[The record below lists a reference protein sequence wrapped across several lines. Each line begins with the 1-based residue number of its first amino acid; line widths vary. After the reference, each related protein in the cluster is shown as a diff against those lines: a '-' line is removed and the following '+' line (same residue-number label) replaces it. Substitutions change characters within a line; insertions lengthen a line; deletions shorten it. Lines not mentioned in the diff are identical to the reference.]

1 MNKLLWLFLLLNTSI
16 LLGQSVLEKAA
27 SDLVSD
33 KIQRREERKL
43 RQLERTLNPLS
54 PSRASFLSAA
64 VPGLGQFYN
73 RKYWKV
79 PLAWAA
85 VGTGVFVY
93 QFNQTEYLRY
103 RTAFKLRSSGFTI
116 DEFYDI
122 NSDGLGPDVSDRAL
136 EEAQKKAQS
145 QRDSSLLIA
154 IGLYLLNILDAS
166 VDAHLKPFNMNE
178 NLNVQLQPILAPNPI
193 ESGAQLG
200 LSLKITL

>member
-1 MNKLLWLFLLLNTSI
+1 MNRIYFIIFLLFLGRAYAQEATTTKDEAK
-16 LLGQSVLEKAA
+16 Q
-27 SDLVSD
+27 
-33 KIQRREERKL
+33 ERKL
-43 RQLERTLNPLS
+43 EREQRRLERALDPLS

-85 VGTGVFVY
+85 VGTGIFVY
-93 QFNQTEYLRY
+93 QFTQTEYLRY
-103 RTAFKLRSSGFTI
+103 RTAFKLRSAGFST
-116 DEFYDI
+116 DEFYDV
-122 NSDGLGPDVSDRAL
+122 NLDGIGPDVSDRAL

-154 IGLYLLNILDAS
+154 IGLYLLNVLDAS

-178 NLNVQLQPILAPNPI
+178 DLNVSIQPILRQHPVQM
-193 ESGAQLG
+193 GAEIG
-200 LSLKITL
+200 LNLKITL

>member
-1 MNKLLWLFLLLNTSI
+1 MNKIYFIIFLLFLGRAYAQEATTTKDEAK
-16 LLGQSVLEKAA
+16 Q
-27 SDLVSD
+27 
-33 KIQRREERKL
+33 ERKL
-43 RQLERTLNPLS
+43 EREQRRLVRALDPLS

-85 VGTGVFVY
+85 VGTGIFVY

-103 RTAFKLRSSGFTI
+103 RTAFKLRSAGFST
-116 DEFYDI
+116 DEFYDV
-122 NSDGLGPDVSDRAL
+122 NLDGIGPDVSDRAL

-154 IGLYLLNILDAS
+154 IGLYLLNVLDAS

-178 NLNVQLQPILAPNPI
+178 DLNVSVQPILRQHPVQM
-193 ESGAQLG
+193 GAEIG
-200 LSLKITL
+200 LNLKITL

>member
-1 MNKLLWLFLLLNTSI
+1 MNRIYFIIFLLFLGRAYAQEVTTTKDEVK
-16 LLGQSVLEKAA
+16 Q
-27 SDLVSD
+27 
-33 KIQRREERKL
+33 ERKL
-43 RQLERTLNPLS
+43 EREQRRLERALDPLS

-64 VPGLGQFYN
+64 LPGLGQFYN

-103 RTAFKLRSSGFTI
+103 RTAFKLRSAGFST
-116 DEFYDI
+116 DEFYDV
-122 NSDGLGPDVSDRAL
+122 NLDGIGPDVSDRAL

-154 IGLYLLNILDAS
+154 IGLYLLNVLDAS

-178 NLNVQLQPILAPNPI
+178 DLNVSIQPILRQHPI
-193 ESGAQLG
+193 QMGAEIG
-200 LSLKITL
+200 LNLKITL

>member
-1 MNKLLWLFLLLNTSI
+1 MNRIYFIIFLLFLGSAYAQETTTTKDEVK
-16 LLGQSVLEKAA
+16 Q
-27 SDLVSD
+27 
-33 KIQRREERKL
+33 ERKL
-43 RQLERTLNPLS
+43 EREQRRLERALDPLS

-103 RTAFKLRSSGFTI
+103 RTAFKLRSAGFST
-116 DEFYDI
+116 DEFYDV
-122 NSDGLGPDVSDRAL
+122 NLDGIGPDVSDRAL

-154 IGLYLLNILDAS
+154 IGLYLLNVLDAS

-178 NLNVQLQPILAPNPI
+178 DLNVSIQPILRQHPVQM
-193 ESGAQLG
+193 GAEIG
-200 LSLKITL
+200 LNLKITL

>member
-1 MNKLLWLFLLLNTSI
+1 MNKIYFIIFLLFLGRAYAQEATTTKDEAKQELK
-16 LLGQSVLEKAA
+16 LERE
-27 SDLVSD
+27 
-33 KIQRREERKL
+33 QRR
-43 RQLERTLNPLS
+43 LERALDPLS

-103 RTAFKLRSSGFTI
+103 RTAFKLRSAGFST
-116 DEFYDI
+116 DEFYDV
-122 NSDGLGPDVSDRAL
+122 NLDGIGPDVSDRAL

-154 IGLYLLNILDAS
+154 IGLYLLNVLDAS

-178 NLNVQLQPILAPNPI
+178 DLNVSIQPILRQHPVQM
-193 ESGAQLG
+193 GAEIG
-200 LSLKITL
+200 LNLKITL

>member
-1 MNKLLWLFLLLNTSI
+1 MNKIYFIIFLLFLGRAYAQEATTTKDEAK
-16 LLGQSVLEKAA
+16 Q
-27 SDLVSD
+27 
-33 KIQRREERKL
+33 ERKL
-43 RQLERTLNPLS
+43 EREQRRLERALDPLS

-79 PLAWAA
+79 PLVWAA

-103 RTAFKLRSSGFTI
+103 RTAFKLRSAGFST
-116 DEFYDI
+116 DEFYDV
-122 NSDGLGPDVSDRAL
+122 NLDGIGPDVSNRAL

-154 IGLYLLNILDAS
+154 IGLYLLNVLDAS

-178 NLNVQLQPILAPNPI
+178 DLNVSIQPILRQHPVQM
-193 ESGAQLG
+193 GAEIG
-200 LSLKITL
+200 LNLKITL

>member
-1 MNKLLWLFLLLNTSI
+1 VNRIYFIIFLLFLGRAYAQEVTTTKDELK
-16 LLGQSVLEKAA
+16 Q
-27 SDLVSD
+27 
-33 KIQRREERKL
+33 ERKL
-43 RQLERTLNPLS
+43 EREQRRLERALDPLS

-64 VPGLGQFYN
+64 LPGLGQFYN

-103 RTAFKLRSSGFTI
+103 RTAFKLRSAGFSI
-116 DEFYDI
+116 DEFYDV
-122 NSDGLGPDVSDRAL
+122 NLDGIGPDVSDRAL

-154 IGLYLLNILDAS
+154 IGLYLLNVLDAS

-178 NLNVQLQPILAPNPI
+178 DLNVSIQPILRQHPVQM
-193 ESGAQLG
+193 GAEIG
-200 LSLKITL
+200 LNLKITL

>member
-1 MNKLLWLFLLLNTSI
+1 MNRISFIIFLLFLGSSYAQETTTTKDEVK
-16 LLGQSVLEKAA
+16 QERKVERE
-27 SDLVSD
+27 
-33 KIQRREERKL
+33 QRR
-43 RQLERTLNPLS
+43 LERALDPLS

-103 RTAFKLRSSGFTI
+103 RTAFKLRSAGFST
-116 DEFYDI
+116 DEFYDV
-122 NSDGLGPDVSDRAL
+122 NLDGIGPDVSDRAL

-154 IGLYLLNILDAS
+154 IGLYLLNVLDAS

-178 NLNVQLQPILAPNPI
+178 DLNVSIQPILRQHPVQM
-193 ESGAQLG
+193 GAEIG
-200 LSLKITL
+200 LNLKITL

>member
-1 MNKLLWLFLLLNTSI
+1 VNRIYFIIFLLFLGRAYAQETTTTKDEVK
-16 LLGQSVLEKAA
+16 Q
-27 SDLVSD
+27 
-33 KIQRREERKL
+33 ERKL
-43 RQLERTLNPLS
+43 EREQRRLERALDPLS

-103 RTAFKLRSSGFTI
+103 RTAFKLRSAGFST
-116 DEFYDI
+116 DEFYDV
-122 NSDGLGPDVSDRAL
+122 NLDGIGPDVSDRAL

-154 IGLYLLNILDAS
+154 IGLYLLNVLDAS

-178 NLNVQLQPILAPNPI
+178 DLNVSIQPILRQHPVQI
-193 ESGAQLG
+193 GAEIG
-200 LSLKITL
+200 LNLKITL

>member
-1 MNKLLWLFLLLNTSI
+1 MNRIYFIIFLLFLGSAYAQETTTTKDEVK
-16 LLGQSVLEKAA
+16 Q
-27 SDLVSD
+27 
-33 KIQRREERKL
+33 ERKL
-43 RQLERTLNPLS
+43 EREQRRLERALDPLS

-103 RTAFKLRSSGFTI
+103 RTAFKLRSAGFST
-116 DEFYDI
+116 DEFYDV
-122 NSDGLGPDVSDRAL
+122 NFDGIGPDVSDRAL

-154 IGLYLLNILDAS
+154 IGLYLLNVLDAS

-178 NLNVQLQPILAPNPI
+178 DLNVSIQPILRQHPI
-193 ESGAQLG
+193 QMGAEIG
-200 LSLKITL
+200 LNLKITL

>member
-1 MNKLLWLFLLLNTSI
+1 MNRIYFIIFLLFL
-16 LLGQSVLEKAA
+16 GQAYAQETTTTKEEA
-27 SDLVSD
+27 
-33 KIQRREERKL
+33 KQERKL
-43 RQLERTLNPLS
+43 EREQRRLERALDPLS

-85 VGTGVFVY
+85 VGTGIFVY

-103 RTAFKLRSSGFTI
+103 RTAFKLRSAGFST
-116 DEFYDI
+116 DEFYDV
-122 NSDGLGPDVSDRAL
+122 NLDGIGPDVSDRAL

-154 IGLYLLNILDAS
+154 IGLYLLNVLDAS

-178 NLNVQLQPILAPNPI
+178 DLNVSIQPILRQHPVQM
-193 ESGAQLG
+193 GAEIG
-200 LSLKITL
+200 LNLKITL

>member
-1 MNKLLWLFLLLNTSI
+1 MNKIYFIIFLLFLGRAYAQEATTAKDEAK
-16 LLGQSVLEKAA
+16 Q
-27 SDLVSD
+27 
-33 KIQRREERKL
+33 ERKL
-43 RQLERTLNPLS
+43 EREQRRLERALDPLS

-103 RTAFKLRSSGFTI
+103 RTAFKLRSAGFST
-116 DEFYDI
+116 DEFYDV
-122 NSDGLGPDVSDRAL
+122 NLDGIGPDVSDRAL

-154 IGLYLLNILDAS
+154 IGLYLLNVLDAS

-178 NLNVQLQPILAPNPI
+178 DLNVSIQPILRQHPVQM
-193 ESGAQLG
+193 GAEIG
-200 LSLKITL
+200 LNLKITL

>member
-1 MNKLLWLFLLLNTSI
+1 MNRIYFIIFLLI
-16 LLGQSVLEKAA
+16 LGRAYAQETTTTKDEA
-27 SDLVSD
+27 
-33 KIQRREERKL
+33 KQERKL
-43 RQLERTLNPLS
+43 EREQRRLERALDPLS

-103 RTAFKLRSSGFTI
+103 RTAFKLRSAGFST
-116 DEFYDI
+116 DEFYDV
-122 NSDGLGPDVSDRAL
+122 NLDGIGPDVSDRAL

-154 IGLYLLNILDAS
+154 IGLYLLNVLDAS

-178 NLNVQLQPILAPNPI
+178 DLNVSIQPILRQHPVQMGTEI
-193 ESGAQLG
+193 G
-200 LSLKITL
+200 LNLKITL

>member
-1 MNKLLWLFLLLNTSI
+1 VNRIYFIIFLLFLGRAYAQEVTTTKDELK
-16 LLGQSVLEKAA
+16 Q
-27 SDLVSD
+27 
-33 KIQRREERKL
+33 ERKL
-43 RQLERTLNPLS
+43 EREQRRLERALDPLS

-64 VPGLGQFYN
+64 LPGLGQFYN

-103 RTAFKLRSSGFTI
+103 RTAFKLRSAGFSI
-116 DEFYDI
+116 DEFYDV
-122 NSDGLGPDVSDRAL
+122 NLDGIGPDVSDRAL
-136 EEAQKKAQS
+136 EEVQKKAQS

-154 IGLYLLNILDAS
+154 IGLYLLNVLDAS

-178 NLNVQLQPILAPNPI
+178 DLNVSIQPILRQHPVQM
-193 ESGAQLG
+193 GAEIG
-200 LSLKITL
+200 LNLKITL

>member
-1 MNKLLWLFLLLNTSI
+1 MNRIYFIIFLLFL
-16 LLGQSVLEKAA
+16 GRAYAQEA
-27 SDLVSD
+27 STTKDEA
-33 KIQRREERKL
+33 KQERKL
-43 RQLERTLNPLS
+43 EREQRRLERALDPLS

-64 VPGLGQFYN
+64 LPGLGQFYN
-73 RKYWKV
+73 RKYWKA

-103 RTAFKLRSSGFTI
+103 RTAFKLRSAGFST
-116 DEFYDI
+116 DEFYDV
-122 NSDGLGPDVSDRAL
+122 NLDGIGPDVSDRAL

-154 IGLYLLNILDAS
+154 IGLYLLNVLDAS

-178 NLNVQLQPILAPNPI
+178 DLNVSIQPILRQHPI
-193 ESGAQLG
+193 QMGAEIG
-200 LSLKITL
+200 LNLKITL

>member
-1 MNKLLWLFLLLNTSI
+1 MNRIYFIIFLLFLGRAYAQEGTTTKDEAK
-16 LLGQSVLEKAA
+16 Q
-27 SDLVSD
+27 
-33 KIQRREERKL
+33 ERKL
-43 RQLERTLNPLS
+43 EREQRRLERALDPLS

-64 VPGLGQFYN
+64 LPGLGQFYN

-103 RTAFKLRSSGFTI
+103 RTAFKLRSAGFST
-116 DEFYDI
+116 DEFYDV
-122 NSDGLGPDVSDRAL
+122 NFDGIGPDVSDRAL

-154 IGLYLLNILDAS
+154 IGLYLLNVLDAS

-178 NLNVQLQPILAPNPI
+178 DLNVSIQPILRQHPVQM
-193 ESGAQLG
+193 GAEIG
-200 LSLKITL
+200 LNLKITL

>member
-1 MNKLLWLFLLLNTSI
+1 MNKIYFIIFLLFLGRAYAQEATTTKDEVK
-16 LLGQSVLEKAA
+16 Q
-27 SDLVSD
+27 
-33 KIQRREERKL
+33 ERKL
-43 RQLERTLNPLS
+43 EREQRRLERALDPLS

-79 PLAWAA
+79 PLVWAA

-103 RTAFKLRSSGFTI
+103 RTAFKLRSAGFST
-116 DEFYDI
+116 DEFYDV
-122 NSDGLGPDVSDRAL
+122 NLDGIGPDVSDRAL

-154 IGLYLLNILDAS
+154 IGLYLLNVLDAS

-178 NLNVQLQPILAPNPI
+178 DLNVSIQPILRQHPVQM
-193 ESGAQLG
+193 GAEIG
-200 LSLKITL
+200 LNLKITL

>member
-1 MNKLLWLFLLLNTSI
+1 MNRSCFIILLLLFGSIHAQETINTKDEEK
-16 LLGQSVLEKAA
+16 QERRLERE
-27 SDLVSD
+27 
-33 KIQRREERKL
+33 QRRLKRVID
-43 RQLERTLNPLS
+43 PIS

-64 VPGLGQFYN
+64 FPGLGQFYN

-103 RTAFKLRSSGFTI
+103 RTAFKLRSAGFYT
-116 DEFYDI
+116 DEFYDV
-122 NSDGLGPDVSDRAL
+122 NLDGIGPDVSDRAL

-145 QRDSSLLIA
+145 QGDSSLLIA
-154 IGLYLLNILDAS
+154 IGLYLLNVLDAS

-178 NLNVQLQPILAPNPI
+178 DLNVSIQPILRQHPVQM
-193 ESGAQLG
+193 GAEIG
-200 LSLKITL
+200 LNLKITL

>member
-1 MNKLLWLFLLLNTSI
+1 VNRIYFIIFLLFL
-16 LLGQSVLEKAA
+16 GQAYAQETTTTKEEA
-27 SDLVSD
+27 
-33 KIQRREERKL
+33 KQERKL
-43 RQLERTLNPLS
+43 EREQRRLERALDPLS

-103 RTAFKLRSSGFTI
+103 RTAFKLRSAGFST
-116 DEFYDI
+116 DEFYDV
-122 NSDGLGPDVSDRAL
+122 NLDGIGPDVSDRAL

-154 IGLYLLNILDAS
+154 IGLYLLNVLDAS

-178 NLNVQLQPILAPNPI
+178 DLNVSIQPILRQHPVQM
-193 ESGAQLG
+193 GAEIG
-200 LSLKITL
+200 LNLKITL

>member
-1 MNKLLWLFLLLNTSI
+1 MNRIYFIIFLLFLGSAYAQETTTTKDEVK
-16 LLGQSVLEKAA
+16 Q
-27 SDLVSD
+27 
-33 KIQRREERKL
+33 ERKL
-43 RQLERTLNPLS
+43 EREQRRLERALDPLS

-103 RTAFKLRSSGFTI
+103 RTAFKLRSAGFST
-116 DEFYDI
+116 DEFYDV
-122 NSDGLGPDVSDRAL
+122 NLDGIGPDVSDRAL

-154 IGLYLLNILDAS
+154 IGLYLLNVLDAS

-178 NLNVQLQPILAPNPI
+178 DLNVSIQPILRQHPI
-193 ESGAQLG
+193 QMGPEIG
-200 LSLKITL
+200 LNLKITL

>member
-1 MNKLLWLFLLLNTSI
+1 VNRIYFIIFLLFLGGAYAQEATTTKDEAK
-16 LLGQSVLEKAA
+16 Q
-27 SDLVSD
+27 
-33 KIQRREERKL
+33 ERKL
-43 RQLERTLNPLS
+43 EREQRRLERALDPLS

-103 RTAFKLRSSGFTI
+103 RTAFKLRSAGFST
-116 DEFYDI
+116 DEFYDV
-122 NSDGLGPDVSDRAL
+122 NLDGIGPDVSDRAL

-154 IGLYLLNILDAS
+154 IGLYLLNVLDAS

-178 NLNVQLQPILAPNPI
+178 DLNVSIQPILRQHPVQT
-193 ESGAQLG
+193 GAEIG
-200 LSLKITL
+200 LNLKITL

>member
-1 MNKLLWLFLLLNTSI
+1 VNKIYFIIFLLFLGRAYAQEATTTKDEAKQELK
-16 LLGQSVLEKAA
+16 LERE
-27 SDLVSD
+27 
-33 KIQRREERKL
+33 QRR
-43 RQLERTLNPLS
+43 LERALDPLS

-103 RTAFKLRSSGFTI
+103 RTAFKLRSAGFST
-116 DEFYDI
+116 DEFYDV
-122 NSDGLGPDVSDRAL
+122 NLDGIGPDVSDRAL

-154 IGLYLLNILDAS
+154 IGLYLLNVLDAS

-178 NLNVQLQPILAPNPI
+178 DLNVSIQPILRQHPVQM
-193 ESGAQLG
+193 GAEIG
-200 LSLKITL
+200 LNLKITL

>member
-1 MNKLLWLFLLLNTSI
+1 VNKIYFIIFLLFLGRAYAQEATTTKDEAK
-16 LLGQSVLEKAA
+16 Q
-27 SDLVSD
+27 
-33 KIQRREERKL
+33 ERKL
-43 RQLERTLNPLS
+43 EREQRRLERALDPLS

-79 PLAWAA
+79 PLAWAT

-103 RTAFKLRSSGFTI
+103 RTAFKLRSAGFST
-116 DEFYDI
+116 DEFYDV
-122 NSDGLGPDVSDRAL
+122 NLDGIGPDVSDRAL

-154 IGLYLLNILDAS
+154 IGLYLLNVLDAS

-178 NLNVQLQPILAPNPI
+178 DLNVSIQPILRQHPVQM
-193 ESGAQLG
+193 GAEIG
-200 LSLKITL
+200 LNLTITL

>member
-1 MNKLLWLFLLLNTSI
+1 MNRIYFIIFLLFL
-16 LLGQSVLEKAA
+16 GQAYAQETTTTKDEVK
-27 SDLVSD
+27 
-33 KIQRREERKL
+33 QERKL
-43 RQLERTLNPLS
+43 EREQRRLERALDPLS

-103 RTAFKLRSSGFTI
+103 RTAFKLRSAGFST
-116 DEFYDI
+116 DEFYDV
-122 NSDGLGPDVSDRAL
+122 NLDGIGPDVSDRAL

-154 IGLYLLNILDAS
+154 IGLYLLNVLDAS

-178 NLNVQLQPILAPNPI
+178 DLNVSIQPILRQHPVQM
-193 ESGAQLG
+193 GAEIG
-200 LSLKITL
+200 LNLKITL

>member
-1 MNKLLWLFLLLNTSI
+1 MNRIYFIIFLLFLGRAYAQEATTTRDEVK
-16 LLGQSVLEKAA
+16 Q
-27 SDLVSD
+27 
-33 KIQRREERKL
+33 ERKL
-43 RQLERTLNPLS
+43 EREQRRLERALDPLS

-64 VPGLGQFYN
+64 LPGLGQFYN

-103 RTAFKLRSSGFTI
+103 RTAFKLRSAGFST
-116 DEFYDI
+116 DEFYDV
-122 NSDGLGPDVSDRAL
+122 NLDGIGPDVSDRAL

-154 IGLYLLNILDAS
+154 IGLYLLNVLDAS

-178 NLNVQLQPILAPNPI
+178 DLNVSIQPILRQHPI
-193 ESGAQLG
+193 QMGAEIG
-200 LSLKITL
+200 LNLKITL

>member
-1 MNKLLWLFLLLNTSI
+1 MNRIYFIIFLLFL
-16 LLGQSVLEKAA
+16 GQAYAQETTTTKDEVK
-27 SDLVSD
+27 
-33 KIQRREERKL
+33 QERKL
-43 RQLERTLNPLS
+43 EREQRRLERALDPLS

-103 RTAFKLRSSGFTI
+103 RTAFKLRSAGFST
-116 DEFYDI
+116 DEFYDV
-122 NSDGLGPDVSDRAL
+122 NLDGIGPDVSDRAL

-154 IGLYLLNILDAS
+154 IGLYLLNVLDAS

-178 NLNVQLQPILAPNPI
+178 DLNVSIQPILRQHPVQI
-193 ESGAQLG
+193 GAEIG
-200 LSLKITL
+200 LNLKITL

>member
-1 MNKLLWLFLLLNTSI
+1 MNKIYFIIFLLFLGRAYAQEATTTKDEAK
-16 LLGQSVLEKAA
+16 Q
-27 SDLVSD
+27 
-33 KIQRREERKL
+33 ERKL
-43 RQLERTLNPLS
+43 EREQRRLVRALDPLS

-103 RTAFKLRSSGFTI
+103 RTAFKLRSAGFST
-116 DEFYDI
+116 DEFYDV
-122 NSDGLGPDVSDRAL
+122 NLDGIGPDVSDRAL

-154 IGLYLLNILDAS
+154 IGLYLLNVLDAS

-178 NLNVQLQPILAPNPI
+178 DLNVSVQPILRQHPVQM
-193 ESGAQLG
+193 GAEIG
-200 LSLKITL
+200 LNLKITL

>member
-1 MNKLLWLFLLLNTSI
+1 MNKIYFIIFLLFLGRAYAQEATTTKDEAKQELK
-16 LLGQSVLEKAA
+16 LERE
-27 SDLVSD
+27 
-33 KIQRREERKL
+33 QRR
-43 RQLERTLNPLS
+43 LERALDPLS

-79 PLAWAA
+79 PLVWAA

-103 RTAFKLRSSGFTI
+103 RTAFKLRSAGFST
-116 DEFYDI
+116 DEFYDV
-122 NSDGLGPDVSDRAL
+122 NLDGIGPDVSDRAL

-154 IGLYLLNILDAS
+154 IGLYLLNVLDAS

-178 NLNVQLQPILAPNPI
+178 DLNVSIQPILRQHPVQM
-193 ESGAQLG
+193 GAEIG
-200 LSLKITL
+200 LNLKITL

>member
-1 MNKLLWLFLLLNTSI
+1 MNRIYFIIFLLFLGRAYAQETTTTKDEVK
-16 LLGQSVLEKAA
+16 Q
-27 SDLVSD
+27 
-33 KIQRREERKL
+33 ERKL
-43 RQLERTLNPLS
+43 EREQRRLERALDPLS

-103 RTAFKLRSSGFTI
+103 RTAFKLRSAGFST
-116 DEFYDI
+116 DEFYDV
-122 NSDGLGPDVSDRAL
+122 NLDGIGPDVSDRAL

-154 IGLYLLNILDAS
+154 IGLYLLNVLDAS

-178 NLNVQLQPILAPNPI
+178 DLNVSIQPILRQHPI
-193 ESGAQLG
+193 QIGAEIG
-200 LSLKITL
+200 LNLKITL

>member
-1 MNKLLWLFLLLNTSI
+1 MNKIYFIIFLLFLGRAYAQEATTTKEEAK
-16 LLGQSVLEKAA
+16 Q
-27 SDLVSD
+27 
-33 KIQRREERKL
+33 ERKL
-43 RQLERTLNPLS
+43 EREQRRLERALDPLS

-103 RTAFKLRSSGFTI
+103 RTAFKLRSAGLST
-116 DEFYDI
+116 DEFYDV
-122 NSDGLGPDVSDRAL
+122 NLDGIGPDVSDRAL

-154 IGLYLLNILDAS
+154 IGLYLLNVLDAS

-178 NLNVQLQPILAPNPI
+178 DLNVSIQPILRQHPVQI
-193 ESGAQLG
+193 GAEIG
-200 LSLKITL
+200 LNLKITL

>member
-1 MNKLLWLFLLLNTSI
+1 MNRIYFIIFLLFL
-16 LLGQSVLEKAA
+16 GQAYAQETTTTKEEA
-27 SDLVSD
+27 
-33 KIQRREERKL
+33 KQERKL
-43 RQLERTLNPLS
+43 EREQRRLERALDPLS

-103 RTAFKLRSSGFTI
+103 RTAFKLRSAGFST
-116 DEFYDI
+116 DEFYDV
-122 NSDGLGPDVSDRAL
+122 NLDGIGPDVSDRAL

-154 IGLYLLNILDAS
+154 IGLYLLNVLDAS

-178 NLNVQLQPILAPNPI
+178 DLNVSIQPILRQHPVQM
-193 ESGAQLG
+193 GAEIG
-200 LSLKITL
+200 LNLKITL

>member
-1 MNKLLWLFLLLNTSI
+1 MNKIYFIIFLLFLGRAYAQEATTTKDEAK
-16 LLGQSVLEKAA
+16 Q
-27 SDLVSD
+27 
-33 KIQRREERKL
+33 ERKL
-43 RQLERTLNPLS
+43 EREQRRLERALDPLS

-79 PLAWAA
+79 PLVWAA

-103 RTAFKLRSSGFTI
+103 RTAFKLRSAGFST
-116 DEFYDI
+116 DEFYDV
-122 NSDGLGPDVSDRAL
+122 NLDGIGPDVSDRAL
-136 EEAQKKAQS
+136 EEAQKTAQS

-154 IGLYLLNILDAS
+154 IGLYLLNVLDAS

-178 NLNVQLQPILAPNPI
+178 DLNVSIQPILRQHPVQM
-193 ESGAQLG
+193 GAEIG
-200 LSLKITL
+200 LNLKITL

>member
-1 MNKLLWLFLLLNTSI
+1 MNKIYFIIFLLFLGRAYAQEATTTKDEAK
-16 LLGQSVLEKAA
+16 Q
-27 SDLVSD
+27 
-33 KIQRREERKL
+33 ERKL
-43 RQLERTLNPLS
+43 EREQRRLERALDPLS

-103 RTAFKLRSSGFTI
+103 RNAFKLRSAGFFT
-116 DEFYDI
+116 DEFYDV
-122 NSDGLGPDVSDRAL
+122 NLDGIGPDVSDRAL

-154 IGLYLLNILDAS
+154 IGLYLLNVLDAS

-178 NLNVQLQPILAPNPI
+178 DLNVSIQPILRQHPVQM
-193 ESGAQLG
+193 GAEIG
-200 LSLKITL
+200 LNLKITL

>member
-1 MNKLLWLFLLLNTSI
+1 MNRIYFIIFLLFLGRAYAQEVTTTKDELK
-16 LLGQSVLEKAA
+16 Q
-27 SDLVSD
+27 
-33 KIQRREERKL
+33 ERKL
-43 RQLERTLNPLS
+43 EREQRRLERALDPLS

-64 VPGLGQFYN
+64 LPGLGQFYN

-103 RTAFKLRSSGFTI
+103 RTAFKLRSAGFST
-116 DEFYDI
+116 DEFYDV
-122 NSDGLGPDVSDRAL
+122 NLDGIGPDVSDRAL

-154 IGLYLLNILDAS
+154 IGLYLLNVLDAS

-178 NLNVQLQPILAPNPI
+178 DLNVSIQPILRQHPI
-193 ESGAQLG
+193 QMGAEIG
-200 LSLKITL
+200 LNLKITL

>member
-1 MNKLLWLFLLLNTSI
+1 MNRIYFIIFLLFLGRAYAQEATTTRDEVK
-16 LLGQSVLEKAA
+16 Q
-27 SDLVSD
+27 
-33 KIQRREERKL
+33 ERKL
-43 RQLERTLNPLS
+43 EREQRRLERALDPLS

-103 RTAFKLRSSGFTI
+103 RTAFKLRSAGFST
-116 DEFYDI
+116 DEFYDV
-122 NSDGLGPDVSDRAL
+122 NLDGIGPDVSDRAL

-154 IGLYLLNILDAS
+154 IGLYLLNVLDAS

-178 NLNVQLQPILAPNPI
+178 DLNVSIQPILRQHPVQM
-193 ESGAQLG
+193 GAEIG
-200 LSLKITL
+200 LNLKITL

>member
-1 MNKLLWLFLLLNTSI
+1 MNRIYFIIFLLFLGRAYAQEDTTTKDEAK
-16 LLGQSVLEKAA
+16 Q
-27 SDLVSD
+27 
-33 KIQRREERKL
+33 ERKL
-43 RQLERTLNPLS
+43 EREQRRLERALDPLS

-64 VPGLGQFYN
+64 LPGLGQFYN

-103 RTAFKLRSSGFTI
+103 RTAFKLRSAGFST
-116 DEFYDI
+116 DEFYDV
-122 NSDGLGPDVSDRAL
+122 NFDGIGPDVSDRAL

-154 IGLYLLNILDAS
+154 IGLYLLNVLDAS

-178 NLNVQLQPILAPNPI
+178 DLNVSIQPILRQHPVQM
-193 ESGAQLG
+193 GAEIG
-200 LSLKITL
+200 LNLKITL

>member
-1 MNKLLWLFLLLNTSI
+1 MNRIYFIIFLLFLGRAYAQETTTTKDEVK
-16 LLGQSVLEKAA
+16 Q
-27 SDLVSD
+27 
-33 KIQRREERKL
+33 ERKL
-43 RQLERTLNPLS
+43 EREQRRLERAIDPLS

-64 VPGLGQFYN
+64 IPGLGQFYN

-103 RTAFKLRSSGFTI
+103 RTAFKLRSAGFST
-116 DEFYDI
+116 DEFYDV
-122 NSDGLGPDVSDRAL
+122 NLDGIGPDVSDRAL

-154 IGLYLLNILDAS
+154 IGLYLLNVLDAS

-178 NLNVQLQPILAPNPI
+178 DLNVSIQPILRQHPVQM
-193 ESGAQLG
+193 GAEIG
-200 LSLKITL
+200 LNLKITL

>member
-1 MNKLLWLFLLLNTSI
+1 MNRIYFIIFLLFL
-16 LLGQSVLEKAA
+16 GRAYAQEA
-27 SDLVSD
+27 STTKDEV
-33 KIQRREERKL
+33 KQERKL
-43 RQLERTLNPLS
+43 EREQRRLERALDPLS

-64 VPGLGQFYN
+64 LPGLGQFYN
-73 RKYWKV
+73 RKYWKA

-103 RTAFKLRSSGFTI
+103 RTAFKLRSAGFST
-116 DEFYDI
+116 DEFYDV
-122 NSDGLGPDVSDRAL
+122 NLDGIGPDVSDRAL

-154 IGLYLLNILDAS
+154 IGLYLLNVLDAS

-178 NLNVQLQPILAPNPI
+178 DLNVSIQPILRQHPI
-193 ESGAQLG
+193 QMGAEIG
-200 LSLKITL
+200 LNLKITL

>member
-1 MNKLLWLFLLLNTSI
+1 MNKSCFIILLLLFGSTHAQETINTEDE
-16 LLGQSVLEKAA
+16 EK
-27 SDLVSD
+27 
-33 KIQRREERKL
+33 QERR
-43 RQLERTLNPLS
+43 LEREIRRLERAIDPLS

-64 VPGLGQFYN
+64 FPGLGQFYN

-103 RTAFKLRSSGFTI
+103 RNAFKLRSAGFTT
-116 DEFYDI
+116 DEFYDV
-122 NSDGLGPDVSDRAL
+122 NLDGNGPDVSDRAL

-154 IGLYLLNILDAS
+154 IGLYLLNVLDAS

-178 NLNVQLQPILAPNPI
+178 DLNVSIQPIISHHPI
-193 ESGAQLG
+193 QMGTEIG
-200 LSLKITL
+200 LNLKITL

>member
-1 MNKLLWLFLLLNTSI
+1 MNRIYFIIFFFFLGNAYAQEATTTKDEAK
-16 LLGQSVLEKAA
+16 QERRLERE
-27 SDLVSD
+27 
-33 KIQRREERKL
+33 QRR
-43 RQLERTLNPLS
+43 LERALDPLS

-103 RTAFKLRSSGFTI
+103 RTAFKLRSAGFST
-116 DEFYDI
+116 DEFYDV
-122 NSDGLGPDVSDRAL
+122 NLDGIGPDVSDRAL

-154 IGLYLLNILDAS
+154 IGLYLLNVLDAS

-178 NLNVQLQPILAPNPI
+178 DLNVSIQPILRQHPVQM
-193 ESGAQLG
+193 GAEIG
-200 LSLKITL
+200 LNLKITL